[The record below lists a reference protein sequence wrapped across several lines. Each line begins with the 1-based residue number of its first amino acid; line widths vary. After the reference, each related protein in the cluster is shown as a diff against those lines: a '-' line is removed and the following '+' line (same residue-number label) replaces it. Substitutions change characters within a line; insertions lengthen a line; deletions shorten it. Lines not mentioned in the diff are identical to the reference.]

1 MGACDGYCCVAKRFD
16 RPFRLPVARS
26 SDPDRAADTSASEPG
41 RSASREDCDGG
52 ADGAAATAPSG
63 ADELTARFTGLALIE
78 DDDDCGEE
86 ETEEEE
92 AAARSALIELLD
104 AVPADDGGGGDRD
117 GVGGGARHREPARCD
132 TASLRAFARDTLPQ
146 LVHLSH
152 RRERHCRVMLQHR
165 NADALAWRLHDLILA
180 GSASSTEGAPSQDP
194 SRCEDESRE
203 LASLLVH
210 NLSVAASS
218 KEPRDEDRFKTR
230 GGAGDDDDDDDD
242 DTAGAGK
249 VDDDGEEAPMLSLV
263 NHPTWEGILRA
274 LFDDVERLVRTRESA
289 ATGGMRSVRRERRAR
304 ARADD
309 PAGFAAWV
317 DERKNSIDGAVSDS
331 ESDSDDADDAMND
344 APCRVPPKDHDAL
357 CRGRLGTAVGALL
370 AVMEPDSAR
379 PRLLAMDGGGFFRRV
394 FRAATKIL
402 PARHGDAS
410 LDAVGVMHRLLWIR
424 PDATTT
430 ERETLM
436 RALVDIDESPVDSSS
451 PVDFSSPVETSARKE
466 TEIGSTETRV
476 GGAGDGRDGTPSCD
490 PKGRWTWSRERG
502 YENAP
507 RRARGDGTGRSD
519 PDKPGELRHRPATTT
534 GRGPEGVAADSTTP
548 STSTTSSTTSSA
560 AQAEAVS
567 VNGVLAA
574 LRSHLPPP
582 TGVVGL
588 GLGAAG
594 GSLACTQALHVL
606 RALFEDLGVLE
617 AQRKYG
623 RRKNGRGGAGDS
635 SEPEALWR
643 QLRTDQLRDLVMQL
657 TVVIEVLGQPPKAR
671 KKDKDDGEKKEK
683 DEKKEDGEKREEV
696 EKKEKSAKGR
706 EVDGFWIP
714 DEDEPPASTP
724 PSPGD
729 ETRPGGG
736 WDEWRTVIPKEGECD
751 GAVGAAVGI
760 INALCTHPVLFHVID
775 GHPRL
780 DDLIR
785 AVTRASASQCSCA
798 WATFSC
804 VVNLSSRAAR
814 VDDDTTLNPSHELG
828 DALLSSPAA
837 GHLLRGLRNAV
848 CDRWPIMSLE
858 EMPDVRCLPPPDSPE
873 RAARR
878 REREERRKR
887 REEKRNKRPRRDTWK
902 EKTPKE
908 KAKERRREARRREK
922 EARGGKSSEAPAEAE
937 PLRVD
942 AAPAGA
948 PGLSTPSDVRPEEPL
963 RSPVPERLEATDESE
978 DETDDDAED
987 PNVLHP
993 NDPLANPA
1001 NRLLLRTTAAAALCS
1016 LARVQRRWDEQDL
1029 LRRVAGGCD

>member
-26 SDPDRAADTSASEPG
+26 SDPDRAAEARDTSASEPG
-41 RSASREDCDGG
+41 RSASHEDCDGG

-63 ADELTARFTGLALIE
+63 ADELTARFAGLALIE
-78 DDDDCGEE
+78 DDDDSGEE

-92 AAARSALIELLD
+92 AAARSRLIELLD

-117 GVGGGARHREPARCD
+117 GVGGGARHRGSARCD

-165 NADALAWRLHDLILA
+165 NADALAWRLHDLLLA
-180 GSASSTEGAPSQDP
+180 GSASSTEGAPSDP
-194 SRCEDESRE
+194 SRCEDGSRE

-242 DTAGAGK
+242 DDDAKGDG
-249 VDDDGEEAPMLSLV
+249 DDGEKAPMLSLV

-274 LFDDVERLVRTRESA
+274 LFDDVERLVGTRESA

-309 PAGFAAWV
+309 PARYAAWI
-317 DERKNSIDGAVSDS
+317 DDRRKRGSNDGDY
-331 ESDSDDADDAMND
+331 ESDDEFDADDAARD
-344 APCRVPPKDHDAL
+344 APEDHDAL

-370 AVMEPDSAR
+370 ATMEPDSAR
-379 PRLLAMDGGGFFRRV
+379 PRILAMDGGRFFRRA
-394 FRAATKIL
+394 FRAAAKIL

-436 RALVDIDESPVDSSS
+436 RALVDIDEAPIGSSRT
-451 PVDFSSPVETSARKE
+451 EME
-466 TEIGSTETRV
+466 TEMGSSTETRV

-490 PKGRWTWSRERG
+490 PRGRWTWSRERG

-507 RRARGDGTGRSD
+507 RRATGDGTGRSD
-519 PDKPGELRHRPATTT
+519 PAKPGELRYRPAATT
-534 GRGPEGVAADSTTP
+534 GRGPEGVAADSTTS
-548 STSTTSSTTSSA
+548 STNGTTNGTTSSTTSSA

-582 TGVVGL
+582 TGVAGP
-588 GLGAAG
+588 GLGAGG
-594 GSLACTQALHVL
+594 GSLACTQAVHVL

-623 RRKNGRGGAGDS
+623 RRKNGRAGGTGGS

-643 QLRTDQLRDLVMQL
+643 QLRADQLGDLVMQL
-657 TVVIEVLGQPPKAR
+657 TVVIEVLGQPAKAR
-671 KKDKDDGEKKEK
+671 KKDKDDGEKKQK
-683 DEKKEDGEKREEV
+683 VDKKEDGEMREEV
-696 EKKEKSAKGR
+696 EKKEESTEGR

-724 PSPGD
+724 AVSPGD
-729 ETRPGGG
+729 EARPGGG
-736 WDEWRTVIPKEGECD
+736 WGEWRTVIPKEGECD

-804 VVNLSSRAAR
+804 VVNLSARAAR
-814 VDDDTTLNPSHELG
+814 VDDDTDVPSHELG

-837 GHLLRGLRNAV
+837 AHLLRGLRNAV

-873 RAARR
+873 
-878 REREERRKR
+878 
-887 REEKRNKRPRRDTWK
+887 
-902 EKTPKE
+902 
-908 KAKERRREARRREK
+908 
-922 EARGGKSSEAPAEAE
+922 
-937 PLRVD
+937 
-942 AAPAGA
+942 
-948 PGLSTPSDVRPEEPL
+948 LSL
-963 RSPVPERLEATDESE
+963 I
-978 DETDDDAED
+978 
-987 PNVLHP
+987 HI
-993 NDPLANPA
+993 
-1001 NRLLLRTTAAAALCS
+1001 
-1016 LARVQRRWDEQDL
+1016 
-1029 LRRVAGGCD
+1029 